1 MEKTSLVQNL
11 RIISAIASKDIV
23 DAIRNKTTISIV
35 LGIGMLMLSAQATPL
50 LLKLKSVDTAVVFH
64 PGESVLIDELASGE
78 EFEIRR
84 VPSREAMEG
93 SLAEAGEVQIGLVI
107 PGEIDALAA
116 AGDEIELQG
125 FYAYWA
131 KASEVEELAGFFE
144 RALSESIGVPVAIDV
159 DNPGVYP
166 RPDADGQPMMISMSL
181 VVAVLTIGSF
191 LVPYLLVEEKMK
203 HTIEALIVSPASY
216 SQVVLGKAI
225 AGLFYCLTAAAVVF
239 AINFTMISQWWL
251 AIVGVLVG
259 AIFTV
264 SIGLLVGS
272 IFENP
277 GSMNLLLGL
286 ILIILMIPVLLGQM
300 VTSNLPSILTDLFP
314 LLPSVAM
321 STVIRMSFASQV
333 QVDQLLQNLGVMVA
347 GAAILL
353 SLVVW
358 KLRRLDRG

>member
-1 MEKTSLVQNL
+1 MQNL
-11 RIISAIASKDIV
+11 RIIWAIASKDIV

-35 LGIGMLMLSAQATPL
+35 LGIGILMLSAQATPL
-50 LLKLKSVDTAVVFH
+50 LLKLRSVQTAVVFH
-64 PGESVLIDELASGE
+64 PGESDLIRELASNK
-78 EFEIRR
+78 EFDIRR
-84 VPSREAMEG
+84 EPSQEAMEA

-107 PGEIDALAA
+107 PGDIDALVT

-131 KASEVEELAGFFE
+131 KFDEVEDLARYFE
-144 RALSESIGVPVAIDV
+144 RAFSESIGVPVSIDL
-159 DNPGVYP
+159 DNPAVYP
-166 RPDADGQPMMISMSL
+166 QPDADGQPFMISMSL

-191 LVPYLLVEEKMK
+191 LVPYLIIEEKEK
-203 HTIEALIVSPASY
+203 HTIEALIVSPVSY
-216 SQVVLGKAI
+216 SQVVFGKAI

-239 AINFTMISQWWL
+239 AINFAMISQWWL

-277 GSMNLLLGL
+277 GSMNLWLGL
-286 ILIILMIPVLLGQM
+286 ILIVLMIPILIGQL
-300 VTSNLPSILTDLFP
+300 VITNLPPILADLLP

-321 STVIRMSFASQV
+321 STVIRMSFANQV
-333 QVDQLLQNLGVMVA
+333 QADQLLQNLGVMVVGA
-347 GAAILL
+347 GILL
-353 SLVVW
+353 ALVAW
-358 KLRRLDRG
+358 RLHRLDRG